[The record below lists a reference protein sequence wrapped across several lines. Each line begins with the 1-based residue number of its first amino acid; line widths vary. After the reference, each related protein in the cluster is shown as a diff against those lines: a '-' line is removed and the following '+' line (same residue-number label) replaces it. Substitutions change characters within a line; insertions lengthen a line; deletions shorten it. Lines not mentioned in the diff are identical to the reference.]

1 MSFRIGL
8 KAKDVAAARFVQV
21 IQEAIVAAFLKRQKD
36 SKLKKADIA
45 RRLEVDRAQIS
56 RWLGSPADMTLKSAG
71 YMVWALGGRFKVSI
85 ELEGEARPVLA
96 NAIATV
102 NCLDDDVIRGEITVA
117 GNQTVT
123 KALGFPSGLR
133 LSNSSIRGQWDRK
146 TTNSLTQET
155 ALAI

>member
-21 IQEAIVAAFLKRQKD
+21 IQEAIVAAFLKRQKE

-71 YMVWALGGRFKVSI
+71 YMVWALDGRFKISI
-85 ELEGEARPVLA
+85 ELDGETNSVFA
-96 NAIATV
+96 NASATV
-102 NCLDDDVIRGEITVA
+102 NCLDDDVVKGEITVS
-117 GNQTVT
+117 GNQKVT
-123 KALGFPSGLR
+123 KASGFPAGLS
-133 LSNSSIRGQWDRK
+133 LSNSSIRSQWGRK
-146 TTNSLTQET
+146 NTGSLTQEA
-155 ALAI
+155 ALAL